1 MRAQDRLTTP
11 GGAPA
16 RPGTSARGTGLEVTA
31 VDGTIPFPEEDV
43 RGLLAGTDEEIGRA
57 LALIDRHLRR
67 RLCGW
72 LRRRFP
78 GLASDDL
85 ANAWAET
92 LVGAWEAARA
102 RRFDPGR
109 PLVPWL
115 CHIANA
121 RAVDYTRRATTRAEA
136 LAAVAVALRASQAGR
151 QWQLLGEGERAEVL
165 QLIRAAIDQ
174 LPDQQ
179 RRVLDVFVAHYP
191 ETRSMTALQREVSRM
206 SGRAE
211 TLAAVKRA
219 LQEGRR
225 KVRAFLRTKGYAV
238 EKRGNP

>member
-1 MRAQDRLTTP
+1 
-11 GGAPA
+11 
-16 RPGTSARGTGLEVTA
+16 
-31 VDGTIPFPEEDV
+31 VDGTTPFAEEDV
-43 RGLLAGTDEEIGRA
+43 RGLLAGTDEQIAEA

-78 GLASDDL
+78 GLPADDL

-92 LVGAWEAARA
+92 LVGAWQAARA

-109 PLVPWL
+109 PLLPWL

-121 RAVDYTRRATTRAEA
+121 RAVDHTRRAASRAEA
-136 LAAVAVALRASQAGR
+136 LAAVGAALRASQAGR
-151 QWQLLGEGERAEVL
+151 RWQLLGAGEREEVL
-165 QLIRAAIDQ
+165 GLIRAAIED
-174 LPDQQ
+174 LPGQQ
-179 RRVLDVFVAHYP
+179 RRVLEVFVAHYP
-191 ETRSMTALQREVSRM
+191 ETRSRAAMLREVSRVT
-206 SGRAE
+206 GRAE

-225 KVRAFLRTKGYAV
+225 KVRAFLRGKGYAI
-238 EKRGNP
+238 ELRGNP